1 MIDFIRERNDIVLN
15 DNNINNLDIWTNE
28 SGQFVT
34 NDERLNDALRR
45 MEQTTGKRLAILMPA
60 VTFDEE
66 PVDVESKVYLL
77 LLTVYPVS
85 VSDYYNED
93 RIDIEQNTKEWSVS
107 IGRQNTYEYL
117 RNMIISGAIN
127 PNESFILSGSQPIE
141 EALTVFRFM
150 KIMADQNKIL
160 EVTDFDIDE
169 YSGYTD
175 MGDKKLI
182 DS

>member
-85 VSDYYNED
+85 VSDY
-93 RIDIEQNTKEWSVS
+93 
-107 IGRQNTYEYL
+107 
-117 RNMIISGAIN
+117 
-127 PNESFILSGSQPIE
+127 
-141 EALTVFRFM
+141 
-150 KIMADQNKIL
+150 
-160 EVTDFDIDE
+160 
-169 YSGYTD
+169 
-175 MGDKKLI
+175 
-182 DS
+182 

>member
-66 PVDVESKVYLL
+66 PVDV
-77 LLTVYPVS
+77 
-85 VSDYYNED
+85 
-93 RIDIEQNTKEWSVS
+93 
-107 IGRQNTYEYL
+107 
-117 RNMIISGAIN
+117 
-127 PNESFILSGSQPIE
+127 
-141 EALTVFRFM
+141 
-150 KIMADQNKIL
+150 
-160 EVTDFDIDE
+160 
-169 YSGYTD
+169 
-175 MGDKKLI
+175 
-182 DS
+182 

>member
-1 MIDFIRERNDIVLN
+1 
-15 DNNINNLDIWTNE
+15 
-28 SGQFVT
+28 
-34 NDERLNDALRR
+34 
-45 MEQTTGKRLAILMPA
+45 
-60 VTFDEE
+60 
-66 PVDVESKVYLL
+66 
-77 LLTVYPVS
+77 
-85 VSDYYNED
+85 
-93 RIDIEQNTKEWSVS
+93 
-107 IGRQNTYEYL
+107 
-117 RNMIISGAIN
+117 MIISGAIN